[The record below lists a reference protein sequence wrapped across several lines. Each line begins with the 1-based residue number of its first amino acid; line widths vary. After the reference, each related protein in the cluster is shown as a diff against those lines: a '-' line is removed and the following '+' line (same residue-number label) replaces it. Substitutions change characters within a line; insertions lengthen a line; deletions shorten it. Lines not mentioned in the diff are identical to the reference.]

1 MTETVSTEPTVRYRN
16 PTTAFD
22 EDARLLLRYCLP
34 CDRWYPSWLDFC
46 SADLSHELGWRAASG
61 TGRLFSWV
69 TYHKAYDLPR
79 SLPVPYTVG
88 LVVLAEG
95 PRVVGR
101 MVDAGAALARD
112 LPVTLAPDREDEHVY
127 PAWRSA

>member
-1 MTETVSTEPTVRYRN
+1 MTETVSTEPTVEYRN

-22 EDARLLLRYCLP
+22 TDGHLLLRHCPP

-46 SADLSHELGWRAASG
+46 STDLHHELVWRQASG
-61 TGRLFSWV
+61 AGRLFSWV

-79 SLPVPYTVG
+79 ALPVPYTVG

-95 PRVVGR
+95 PRAVGR
-101 MVDAGAALARD
+101 VLDPEVLARD
-112 LPVTLAPDREDEHVY
+112 LPVTLVPDREGGHVY
-127 PAWRSA
+127 PAWRPA